1 MLRSMAS
8 NVSALSSFV
17 AKGHQTSISFPL
29 PPLKFRTVGFPQYGF
44 KRAVSRVLR
53 PFSGVLTRPQW
64 RSLPSAF
71 YSVVGLSP
79 KRHARPLTPHT
90 RPVALGSASG
100 YSVRQPHRLLW
111 PHPSFYPP
119 PPVSGLCRRPCN
131 EQRFPNLLCLSLIP
145 CRRLYSGGSR
155 TRTDE
160 STRLTW
166 PSPILS
172 GLGNHSF
179 HTSGLRVA
187 LLTKRQ
193 HSRNAA
199 ARNLASPAPDRTFT
213 TELACGRSLFHTS
226 VMTT

>member
-44 KRAVSRVLR
+44 KRAVSRALR
-53 PFSGVLTRPQW
+53 LLAVALTRPQW

-100 YSVRQPHRLLW
+100 YSVHQPHCLLW
-111 PHPSFYPP
+111 PHPSFCPP
-119 PPVSGLCRRPCN
+119 PPVSGVCRRPCD
-131 EQRFPNLLCLSLIP
+131 ETEVPQFTLPELDSVPPSLLRWLQDAD
-145 CRRLYSGGSR
+145 RR
-155 TRTDE
+155 
-160 STRLTW
+160 
-166 PSPILS
+166 
-172 GLGNHSF
+172 
-179 HTSGLRVA
+179 VC
-187 LLTKRQ
+187 
-193 HSRNAA
+193 
-199 ARNLASPAPDRTFT
+199 APDLAFAHPVGARQPQFPHIRT
-213 TELACGRSLFHTS
+213 ACGLVNEAATFA
-226 VMTT
+226 